1 MILFDMN
8 KERVMQRREVLNI
21 LAVAGATVPAAMLS
35 EAAAPAPR
43 ATTSATRATTAPFV
57 EARDGT
63 RLHWTQWGSGRP
75 ILFLNS
81 AGLTTQMWD
90 YQMIA
95 FADQGHRCISFDRR
109 GHGRSDLALGGYDY
123 DTFADDVAAV
133 ISELDLQDLTMVGH
147 SMAGGEIVRYLTRH
161 GSARVARIVLLGS
174 TTPYLAQS
182 ADNPKGVPPSKFE
195 ALRASWRKDFPK
207 WVADNTAPFFVP
219 ETSPAMMQTLAA
231 QMMQGSV
238 PVAIACNKALATT
251 DFRAD
256 LAKVSVP
263 AMVIHGDRDA
273 SAPLA
278 LTGKPTA
285 DLIPGCRLKV
295 YPGAPHGLM
304 FTHMETLNADILQF
318 IRET

>member
-1 MILFDMN
+1 
-8 KERVMQRREVLNI
+8 MQRREVLNT
-21 LAVAGATVPAAMLS
+21 LAFAGATVSASMPS
-35 EAAAPAPR
+35 EAAAPSSR
-43 ATTSATRATTAPFV
+43 ATTPATRTPIAPFV
-57 EARDGT
+57 EAHDGT
-63 RLHWTQWGSGRP
+63 RLYWAQWGSGRP

-90 YQMIA
+90 YQMVE
-95 FADQGHRCISFDRR
+95 FADQGYRCITFDRR

-133 ISELDLQDLTMVGH
+133 ISALDLQDLTMVGH

-161 GSARVARIVLLGS
+161 GSARVARIVLLAS
-174 TTPYLAQS
+174 TTPYLTQT
-182 ADNPKGVPPSKFE
+182 ADNPNGLPHSTLE

-219 ETSPAMMQTLAA
+219 ETSPAMMQMLAA
-231 QMMQGSV
+231 RLMHCSV
-238 PVAIACNKALATT
+238 PVAIACNKAVTTT

-263 AMVIHGDRDA
+263 ALVIHGDRDA
-273 SAPLA
+273 SAPLTI
-278 LTGKPTA
+278 TGKPTA
-285 DLIPGCRLKV
+285 ELIPGCRLKV
-295 YPGAPHGLM
+295 YQGAPHGLIY
-304 FTHMETLNADILQF
+304 THMEILNADILQF

>member
-1 MILFDMN
+1 
-8 KERVMQRREVLNI
+8 MQRREVLNT
-21 LAVAGATVPAAMLS
+21 LAFAGATIPVTMLS
-35 EAAAPAPR
+35 EAVAKTSC
-43 ATTSATRATTAPFV
+43 ATTSATRTAVAPFV
-57 EARDGT
+57 EAHDGT
-63 RLHWTQWGSGRP
+63 RLYWTQWGSGRP

-81 AGLTTQMWD
+81 FGLTTQMWD
-90 YQMIA
+90 YQRVA
-95 FADQGHRCISFDRR
+95 FADQGYRSIAFDRR

-133 ISELDLQDLTMVGH
+133 ISALDLQDLTIVGH

-161 GSARVARIVLLGS
+161 GSARVARIILLGP
-174 TTPYLAQS
+174 TTPYLAQTT
-182 ADNPKGVPPSKFE
+182 DNHNGVPQSTFE
-195 ALRASWRKDFPK
+195 AVRASWRKDFPK

-231 QMMQGSV
+231 QMMHCSV
-238 PVAIACNKALATT
+238 PVAIACSKAVTTT

-263 AMVIHGDRDA
+263 ALVIHGDRDA

-278 LTGKPTA
+278 ITGKPTA
-285 DLIPGCRLKV
+285 ELIPGCRLKV
-295 YPGAPHGLM
+295 YEGAPHGLM

-318 IRET
+318 IRGT

>member
-1 MILFDMN
+1 
-8 KERVMQRREVLNI
+8 MQRREILNA

-35 EAAAPAPR
+35 EAAASSSRGTA
-43 ATTSATRATTAPFV
+43 SATRTTVAPFI
-57 EARDGT
+57 EAHDGT
-63 RLHWTQWGSGRP
+63 RLYWTQWGGGRP

-81 AGLTTQMWD
+81 LGLTTRMWD
-90 YQMIA
+90 YQMAA
-95 FADQGHRCISFDRR
+95 FADQGYRCVTFDRR

-123 DTFADDVAAV
+123 DTFADDLAAV
-133 ISELDLQDLTMVGH
+133 VSALNLHDLTLVGH
-147 SMAGGEIVRYLTRH
+147 SMASGEIVRYLTRH
-161 GSARVARIVLLGS
+161 GNARVARIVLLAP
-174 TTPYLAQS
+174 TTPYLAQT
-182 ADNPKGVPPSKFE
+182 ADNPNGLPQSMFE

-231 QMMQGSV
+231 QMMRCSV
-238 PVAIACNKALATT
+238 PVAIACSKAAATT

-263 AMVIHGDRDA
+263 ALVIQGDRDV

-278 LTGKPTA
+278 ITGKPTA
-285 DLIPGCRLKV
+285 ELIPGCRLKV
-295 YPGAPHGLM
+295 YQGAPHGLM
-304 FTHMETLNADILQF
+304 FTHMEMLNADILQF

>member
-1 MILFDMN
+1 
-8 KERVMQRREVLNI
+8 MQRREVLNT
-21 LAVAGATVPAAMLS
+21 LAFAGATVPAAMLS
-35 EAAAPAPR
+35 EAAAPSSR
-43 ATTSATRATTAPFV
+43 ATTSATRTTIAPFV
-57 EARDGT
+57 EAHDGT
-63 RLHWTQWGSGRP
+63 RLYWAQWGSGRP

-81 AGLTTQMWD
+81 FGLTTQMWD
-90 YQMIA
+90 YQMVA
-95 FADQGHRCISFDRR
+95 FADQGYRCISFDRR

-133 ISELDLQDLTMVGH
+133 ISALDLQDLTMVGH

-161 GSARVARIVLLGS
+161 GSARVARIVLLGP
-174 TTPYLAQS
+174 TTPYLTQTG
-182 ADNPKGVPPSKFE
+182 DNPNGVPQSRFE
-195 ALRASWRKDFPK
+195 AVRASWRRDFPK

-219 ETSPAMMQTLAA
+219 ETSPAMMQALAA
-231 QMMQGSV
+231 QMMHCPV
-238 PVAIACNKALATT
+238 PVAIACSKAVTTT

-263 AMVIHGDRDA
+263 ALVIHGDRDA

-285 DLIPGCRLKV
+285 ELIPGCRLKV
-295 YPGAPHGLM
+295 YQGAPHGLI
-304 FTHMETLNADILQF
+304 FTHMEMMNADILQF